1 MPSSGD
7 PFEPPPT
14 LQERRRAT
22 GALGEQAAAEH
33 LGRRGLQVLAR
44 NYRCATGEI
53 DLIARGRG
61 VIVFAEVKTTRAAS
75 RERRDEALLAALERV
90 HTLQRR
96 RIRGAAVEWLRTQ
109 PPPVRAGCEL
119 RFDAVAV
126 VLDPLG
132 RVAALEHLEGAF

>member
-61 VIVFAEVKTTRAAS
+61 VIVFA
-75 RERRDEALLAALERV
+75 D
-90 HTLQRR
+90 
-96 RIRGAAVEWLRTQ
+96 VEWLRTQ